1 MAEGTGAGMPLDAE
15 DAKLVTLA
23 RSARA
28 RAGAVDAAA
37 VRDAMGRTYSAVAV
51 DLPSLRLTACQSV
64 AAAVVSSGADAVEAA
79 VVLTE
84 RDSVDDGD
92 LAVLSDLGAS
102 AVVLLVRPD
111 GTVATRSRL
120 A

>member
-1 MAEGTGAGMPLDAE
+1 MGDEPGAGLDAE

-23 RSARA
+23 RAARA
-28 RAGAVDAAA
+28 RSGAPDAVA

-64 AAAVVSSGADAVEAA
+64 AAAVVSSGGEAVEAA
-79 VVLTE
+79 VVVTDGD
-84 RDSVDDGD
+84 RVDDAD
-92 LAVLSDLGAS
+92 LAVLSDLGPS

-111 GTVATRSRL
+111 GTVVTRSRL

>member
-1 MAEGTGAGMPLDAE
+1 MADDAAGLGLDAE

-23 RSARA
+23 RAARA
-28 RAGAVDAAA
+28 RAGATDAVA
-37 VRDAMGRTYSAVAV
+37 VRDVMGRTYSAVAV
-51 DLPSLRLTACQSV
+51 TLPSLALTACQSV
-64 AAAVVSSGADAVEAA
+64 AAAVVSSGGEAVEAA
-79 VVLTE
+79 VVLTDSE
-84 RDSVDDGD
+84 RVDDAD

-111 GTVATRSRL
+111 GTVVTRSRL